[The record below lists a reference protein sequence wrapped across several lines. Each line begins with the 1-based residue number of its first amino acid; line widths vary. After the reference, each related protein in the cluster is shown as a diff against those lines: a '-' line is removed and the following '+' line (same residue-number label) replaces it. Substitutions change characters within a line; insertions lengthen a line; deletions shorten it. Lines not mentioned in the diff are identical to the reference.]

1 MAEGRGVE
9 WEGPGKSKIQVEEQV
24 EGEVR
29 LVESKRCRMQSAE
42 CRREW
47 RLEKK
52 VEGKRE
58 MSRHLGKSQT
68 PLAQTRP
75 DTLISCPSVLACAGP
90 GQD

>member
-42 CRREW
+42 CR
-47 RLEKK
+47 
-52 VEGKRE
+52 V
-58 MSRHLGKSQT
+58 
-68 PLAQTRP
+68 QTRME
-75 DTLISCPSVLACAGP
+75 TREEGRR
-90 GQD
+90 